1 MSTHVSHRDA
11 WYSGRVQ
18 GVGFRAE
25 VLAVAR
31 GFEVT
36 GYVENLA
43 DGRVHLHAE
52 GSEPEVEAFLV
63 GVAERL
69 EGHIRGTEV
78 RAFHGLRTCDR
89 FTIRAPL

>member
-1 MSTHVSHRDA
+1 MSTHVSHRDV

-31 GFEVT
+31 GYEVT
-36 GYVENLA
+36 GYVQNLP
-43 DGRVHLHAE
+43 DGRVLLHAE
-52 GSEPEVEAFLV
+52 GAEAEIEAFLA

-78 RAFHGLRTCDR
+78 RVFHGLRTCDR
-89 FTIRAPL
+89 FAIRT

>member
-1 MSTHVSHRDA
+1 MSTHVSHTDA

-36 GYVENLA
+36 GYVINLP
-43 DGRVHLHAE
+43 DGRVHVHAE
-52 GSEPEVEAFLV
+52 GSQAENEAFLAA
-63 GVAERL
+63 VAERL
-69 EGHIRGTEV
+69 EGHIRGVET
-78 RAFHGLRTCDR
+78 RGFAGLRTCPR
-89 FTIRAPL
+89 FEIRA

>member
-36 GYVENLA
+36 GFVQNLA
-43 DGRVHLHAE
+43 DGRVLLHAE
-52 GSEPEVEAFLV
+52 GAEAEVEAFLV
-63 GVAERL
+63 GVSERL

-89 FTIRAPL
+89 FAIRI

>member
-1 MSTHVSHRDA
+1 MSTHVSHCDA

-36 GYVENLA
+36 GFVQNLA
-43 DGRVHLHAE
+43 DGRVWVHAE
-52 GSEPEVEAFLV
+52 GSERENEAFLAAI
-63 GVAERL
+63 AERL
-69 EGHIRGTEV
+69 EGHVRGVETRTFV
-78 RAFHGLRTCDR
+78 GLRTCPR
-89 FTIRAPL
+89 FEIRT